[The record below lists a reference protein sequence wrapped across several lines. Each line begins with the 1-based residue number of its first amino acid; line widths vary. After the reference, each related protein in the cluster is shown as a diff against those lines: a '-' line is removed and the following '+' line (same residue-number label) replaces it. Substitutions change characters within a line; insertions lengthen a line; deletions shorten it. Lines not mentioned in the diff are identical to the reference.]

1 MYDEL
6 TQVDI
11 DKMKAEL
18 EHRRLEL
25 RPKLIEDVQTARAF
39 GDLSE
44 NYEYK
49 VAKQEKNRNESRIR
63 YLERMIATA
72 KVIEVNEKEGTVGL
86 FDHVALYNEKLGKE
100 QNIQLVKY
108 GAHER
113 ELSGGEASTTNNR
126 MELTA
131 VIEALRLLKEPC
143 VVELYSDSR
152 YVIDALE
159 KRWVYG
165 WKQRGWVKSDKKP
178 ALNVDLW
185 EQLLSLI
192 ARHEMH
198 YHWVKGHAENEYNN
212 RCDEMAVN
220 EWHKFK

>member
-18 EHRRLEL
+18 EHRRLTL

-86 FDHVALYNEKLGKE
+86 FDHVVLYNEKLGKE
-100 QNIQLVKY
+100 QNIQLV
-108 GAHER
+108 
-113 ELSGGEASTTNNR
+113 TTLRQNALKGLISK
-126 MELTA
+126 ESPVGKA
-131 VIEALRLLKEPC
+131 VMGHKKGDRVTVHVSET
-143 VVELYSDSR
+143 YSYDI
-152 YVIDALE
+152 VIRDVQ
-159 KRWVYG
+159 KG
-165 WKQRGWVKSDKKP
+165 SD
-178 ALNVDLW
+178 D
-185 EQLLSLI
+185 ESLPI
-192 ARHEMH
+192 SS
-198 YHWVKGHAENEYNN
+198 Y
-212 RCDEMAVN
+212 
-220 EWHKFK
+220 